1 MTEAGESDAVDCI
14 RYMSSILH
22 NARWRSDADTTSD
35 RAPPHSARFLNH
47 LAVMLDTGAR
57 GYSVAVTGAAGP
69 QSTEAVIL
77 VSSDSGGAGPQ
88 ALPRLESVPVLIR
101 SAQEDGDRARTAH
114 ALHNPVPA
122 PLPQVSM
129 SSNPEIPAHKLPIAG
144 HVADVLS
151 FLEYARVSEPNRR
164 VHVADQLMLWLVF
177 RCWPKIALRLGSAA
191 KEWKK
196 DPVSIMRE
204 APAINID
211 LDGGSAEILILT
223 PYAADLLGYGLSPDD
238 PDDHTS
244 GKTKYTLTQ
253 ATAPLWLK
261 CIGDIVDT
269 LRNLLP
275 PEAEPHADTLYE
287 VDRLLRVL
295 AQVLQPKPISSL
307 FVDNSYWSAHLEAH
321 SYGGAPP
328 RNFETG

>member
-22 NARWRSDADTTSD
+22 NARWRDGADTTSD

-69 QSTEAVIL
+69 QSTEAVVL
-77 VSSDSGGAGPQ
+77 LSSESGGAGPQ
-88 ALPRLESVPVLIR
+88 ALSGLESIPVQIR
-101 SAQEDGDRARTAH
+101 SAREEDRVRTAH
-114 ALHNPVPA
+114 ALQNPVLA
-122 PLPQVSM
+122 PVPRVAM
-129 SSNPEIPAHKLPIAG
+129 SSDPEDPAHELPIAG

-196 DPVSIMRE
+196 DPVAIMRE

-223 PYAADLLGYGLSPDD
+223 PFVVDLLGYGLSPDD
-238 PDDHTS
+238 PDDHTL

-261 CIGDIVDT
+261 CIGNIVDS

-275 PEAEPHADTLYE
+275 PEAAPHADALYE

-321 SYGGAPP
+321 SYAGVPP